1 MLKRKCALLVSV
13 IQILKRCVQTFR
25 PRTKMHEFDLAVVFL
40 QTNAKRAMLLV
51 IENIARLGE
60 RRVNLLPTRVN

>member
-1 MLKRKCALLVSV
+1 
-13 IQILKRCVQTFR
+13 
-25 PRTKMHEFDLAVVFL
+25 MHEFDLAVVFL